1 MCPTCNSRKYIIKQ
15 KPLTTRPSFPI
26 DTPAFRDRFL
36 VYLIDMKDK
45 AQEDVRGVLCK
56 WLLVIQDH
64 CTKLTYCEPI
74 PRKRPIFVAEV
85 LSRIFGLIGAPKLM
99 QADNGKESTAKDII
113 EALRELDENIPTVF
127 GRLQKPDDLGAVENT
142 KKMIKSILQDLEDD
156 QRANEMS
163 DVLTKNGYRS
173 VVVSKRDLQEVNIKF
188 LSEDMDSHNEVHF
201 KEHLQ
206 AAANG
211 AFDRIL
217 GTKDHKLTMTPVE
230 GYNDYGRTIILA
242 LHSTDSE
249 QYFHSSVNGYNK
261 LVAFKEIPLV
271 TMDPDTKK
279 TMDENISKVLTAC
292 GLITTEFHTPNWVM
306 FTAFKTWA

>member
-156 QRANEMS
+156 QRANG
-163 DVLTKNGYRS
+163 K
-173 VVVSKRDLQEVNIKF
+173 
-188 LSEDMDSHNEVHF
+188 
-201 KEHLQ
+201 
-206 AAANG
+206 
-211 AFDRIL
+211 
-217 GTKDHKLTMTPVE
+217 
-230 GYNDYGRTIILA
+230 
-242 LHSTDSE
+242 
-249 QYFHSSVNGYNK
+249 
-261 LVAFKEIPLV
+261 
-271 TMDPDTKK
+271 
-279 TMDENISKVLTAC
+279 
-292 GLITTEFHTPNWVM
+292 TPNWTLLM
-306 FTAFKTWA
+306 GQLSSRLNSK